1 MERVFTA
8 GGQVL
13 RGVFRFID
21 SCKDV
26 TPLRIIK

>member
-1 MERVFTA
+1 MEREFTA

-26 TPLRIIK
+26 TLGKIIK

>member
-1 MERVFTA
+1 MGRVFTA

-13 RGVFRFID
+13 RGVFRLID

-26 TPLRIIK
+26 TLGKIIK